1 MVRIRVGTG
10 CRIGGALHARKK
22 KEQMIRMAMSDA
34 AQDYLKKLGAEEI
47 ASLEATDPEFAERW
61 CTFAFDEVVNEDAAQ
76 LPDRERF
83 LVLIATLMGCQGIDA
98 FRGIVA
104 GALNFGV
111 TPVEVKEV
119 VYQGTAY
126 LGLGRTLPFVK
137 AVNEVFA
144 ERGIELPLPG
154 QATTTF
160 ETRLAAGNQVQ
171 IDYFGEGM
179 RERWVGDT
187 SGRSHINK
195 WLADNCFGDW
205 YTRNGLS
212 DQDREMITFCFIA
225 AQGGCEPQCTSH
237 ANGNMNL
244 GNDKDFLYRVVSQ
257 MVPYIGYP
265 RSLNALSC
273 IDKAA
278 AAREA

>member
-1 MVRIRVGTG
+1 
-10 CRIGGALHARKK
+10 
-22 KEQMIRMAMSDA
+22 MAMSEA
-34 AQDYLKKLGAEEI
+34 AQAY
-47 ASLEATDPEFAERW
+47 ASKVNPGSFGSLAATDPEFVERW
-61 CTFAFDEVVNEDAAQ
+61 GTFAFDEVVNEEAAK

-83 LVLIATLMGCQGIDA
+83 LVILATLMGCQGIDA
-98 FRGIVA
+98 FRVA
-104 GALNFGV
+104 VGAALNFGV

-126 LGLGRTLPFVK
+126 LGIGRTLPFVN
-137 AVNEVFA
+137 AVNDVFA

-160 ETRLAAGNQVQ
+160 ASRLKDGNQVQ
-171 IDYFGEGM
+171 IDYFGKGM
-179 RERWVGDT
+179 RESWKHGPAERA
-187 SGRSHINK
+187 HINR

-205 YTRNGLS
+205 YTRTGLS

-225 AQGGCEPQCTSH
+225 AQGGCEPQLTSH
-237 ANGNMNL
+237 AAGNMNL

-273 IDKAA
+273 VDNAA